1 MSNLV
6 YIFLD
11 IDGVLNSFQYL
22 EYCYKRHH
30 KPMSMNHTPFDPNCL
45 ENLMILVQTIERND
59 CIVQIILS
67 STWRLSEIDYEIV
80 NARLAEYGLRLED
93 KTPNIDSNR
102 GLEISQFLKDKQY
115 NNILI
120 LDDEGRDI
128 LSYYPNNLISC
139 NPVNGFS
146 KENIQECFTILDIRG
161 DEDGR

>member
-67 STWRLSEIDYEIV
+67 STWRLSNIDYEIV
-80 NARLAEYGLRLED
+80 NARLAEYGLRLEG
-93 KTPNIDSNR
+93 KTPRIEQQR
-102 GLEISQFLKDKQY
+102 GLEIKEFLKDKNY
-115 NNILI
+115 LNYII
-120 LDDEGRDI
+120 LDDESFDI
-128 LSYYPNNLISC
+128 LQYHSSHLVTT
-139 NPVNGFS
+139 NPVTGLD
-146 KENIQECFTILDIRG
+146 KDNIQECLNIISS
-161 DEDGR
+161 

>member
-45 ENLMILVQTIERND
+45 ENLMILVQTIERNNY
-59 CIVQIILS
+59 IVQIILS

-80 NARLAEYGLRLED
+80 NARLAEYGLRLEG
-93 KTPNIDSNR
+93 KTPRIEQQR
-102 GLEISQFLKDKQY
+102 GLEIKEFLKDKNY
-115 NNILI
+115 LNYII
-120 LDDEGRDI
+120 LDDESFDI
-128 LSYYPNNLISC
+128 LQYHSSHLVTT
-139 NPVNGFS
+139 NPVTGLD
-146 KENIQECFTILDIRG
+146 KDNIQECLNIIG
-161 DEDGR
+161 S